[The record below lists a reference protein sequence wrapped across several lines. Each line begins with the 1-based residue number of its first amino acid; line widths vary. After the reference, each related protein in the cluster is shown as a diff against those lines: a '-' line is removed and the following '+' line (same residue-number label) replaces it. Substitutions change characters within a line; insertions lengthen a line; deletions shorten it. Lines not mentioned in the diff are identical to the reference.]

1 MDRLAKRLARGDQA
15 AFAELYDACAD
26 RLHHYL
32 AVRLGSRDDADDVLQ
47 ETFVR
52 LARTRKR
59 LSGVENLVAYVF
71 TIGRNEAARL
81 AARESRRRESRV
93 SPGSQALFR
102 ETAGDDAQARET
114 AELVAAALDRLEV
127 EQREVVELKIYAGLT
142 FREIAEVTGL
152 PQGTVAT
159 RYRTAIGRLRGWLA
173 KELR

>member
-1 MDRLAKRLARGDQA
+1 MDRLGERLARGDQA

-32 AVRLGSRDDADDVLQ
+32 VVRLRSPDDADDVLQ

-59 LSGVENLVAYVF
+59 LSGVDNLIAYVF
-71 TIGRNEAARL
+71 TIARNEAARL
-81 AARESRRRESRV
+81 AARRARRRESR
-93 SPGSQALFR
+93 GGAANTALFC
-102 ETAGDDAQARET
+102 EAAGNDAQAREA
-114 AELVAAALDRLEV
+114 AELVAAALDRLEP
-127 EQREVVELKIYAGLT
+127 EHREIVELKAYAGLT

-152 PQGTVAT
+152 AQGTVAT

-173 KELR
+173 RELS

>member
-1 MDRLAKRLARGDQA
+1 MDRLAQRLARGDQA

-32 AVRLGSRDDADDVLQ
+32 AVRLGSREDADDVLQ

-59 LSGVENLVAYVF
+59 LSRVDNLVAYVF

-81 AARESRRRESRV
+81 AARKSRRRESRIAA
-93 SPGSQALFR
+93 GSTALFR
-102 ETAGDDAQARET
+102 EASGDDARAREA
-114 AELVAAALDRLEV
+114 AELVTAALDWLEV
-127 EQREVVELKIYAGLT
+127 EQREVVELKTYAGLT

-173 KELR
+173 RER